1 MSLANYP
8 NDATPEEVAAYKLGH
23 AESRRTI
30 RILTQRCIEYEL
42 ALNAIR
48 RATTTQ
54 RAFEIASSALA
65 KHQAAR

>member
-1 MSLANYP
+1 MSLTNYP
-8 NDATPEEVAAYKLGH
+8 HDATPEEVAAYDLGYTQG
-23 AESRRTI
+23 RRML
-30 RILTQRCIEYEL
+30 RILAQRSLEYEL

-65 KHQAAR
+65 KHGKNA